1 MTSYLHPYT
10 EAQLSALT
18 ASPAD
23 KGVWEILGD
32 TPGETFDSLVQ
43 RPITVD
49 DLDYRPNDPEL
60 AVHNINEG
68 AIADNAQ
75 AIYEKAAPYGERY
88 ALTMSDLYKR
98 AATDIFNGSGEYGI
112 MEDPTYA
119 FAEIGLLATTDEAG
133 NTIETFEGMLTEGA
147 RRFNTAF
154 KQYGIND
161 EGYFMLRDVYSA
173 ALESKVLGI
182 PF

>member
-10 EAQLSALT
+10 EAQLSSLT

-49 DLDYRPNDPEL
+49 DLDYRANDPEL

-88 ALTMSDLYKR
+88 ALTISDLYKS

-119 FAEIGLLATTDEAG
+119 FTEIGLLATTDEAG
-133 NTIETFEGMLTEGA
+133 NTIETFEGMLAEGA
-147 RRFNTAF
+147 RRFNKAF

>member
-10 EAQLSALT
+10 EAQLSSLT
-18 ASPAD
+18 ASPTD

-32 TPGETFDSLVQ
+32 TQEQTFNTVMQS
-43 RPITVD
+43 PITVD
-49 DLDYRPNDPEL
+49 DLERRTDNPEFML
-60 AVHNINEG
+60 YTINTEY
-68 AIADNAQ
+68 ITDNAQ
-75 AIYEKAAPYGERY
+75 VIYEMAAPYGERY
-88 ALTMSDLYKR
+88 ALTMSDLYKS
-98 AATDIFNGSGEYGI
+98 ATTDIFNGSGEYGI
-112 MEDPTYA
+112 MKDPTYA

-133 NTIETFEGMLTEGA
+133 NTIETFEGMLAEGA
-147 RRFNTAF
+147 RRFNKAF
-154 KQYGIND
+154 KQYGVND